1 MRPINLRE
9 ILSKIIF
16 RFQNLIYLSKKH
28 YYITVFI
35 MLLIILLIF
44 SSVFIKQKREIESKE
59 KIVRSYYEDGYG
71 DYLKDGGSAGS
82 GTDAGEKDTVIL
94 VHVCGEV
101 AGPGVYE
108 LDDGTRIIDL
118 IDAAG
123 GETENACLDSLNLA
137 QKVFDGQKIYV
148 PSREEVSE
156 GFFNVDNDAAD
167 TYGENGYVGI
177 LNINTA
183 SLKQLEDLPGIG
195 PVIGGNI
202 INYRSTHGP
211 FEKKEDII
219 NVNGIGT
226 KKFEMIRDLID
237 V

>member
-1 MRPINLRE
+1 MRSLNLRE
-9 ILSKIIF
+9 LLSRIIF

-44 SSVFIKQKREIESKE
+44 SLVFIKQKSEIESRE
-59 KIVRSYYEDGYG
+59 KIVRSFYDHGSRG
-71 DYLKDGGSAGS
+71 YLKDEEITGSDDNAG
-82 GTDAGEKDTVIL
+82 DKDRVIL

-101 AGPGVYE
+101 ARPGVYE
-108 LDDGTRIIDL
+108 LVGETRVMDL

-123 GETENACLDSLNLA
+123 GETEDACLDSLNLA

-148 PSREEVSE
+148 PSGEEVSA
-156 GFFNVDNDAAD
+156 GFFGGDNSSAD
-167 TYGENGYVGI
+167 MSVESGYTGI

-183 SLKQLEDLPGIG
+183 SLKQLESLPGIG
-195 PVIGGNI
+195 PVIGQNI

-211 FEKKEDII
+211 FETKEDII
-219 NVNGIGT
+219 GVNGIGI
-226 KKFEMIRDLID
+226 KKFETIKDLID